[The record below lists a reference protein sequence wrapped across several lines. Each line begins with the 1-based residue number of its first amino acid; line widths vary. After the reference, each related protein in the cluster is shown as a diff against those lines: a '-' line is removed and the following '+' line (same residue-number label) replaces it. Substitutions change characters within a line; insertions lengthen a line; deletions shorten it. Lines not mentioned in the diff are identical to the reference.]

1 MDIDRPLFI
10 KAFALVISVSF
21 VRGIVVL
28 NLPLR
33 IMPEMVENGV
43 VRKKNYIAKQ
53 VSQSGTPNEKKLA
66 KYLKYHFLLS

>member
-1 MDIDRPLFI
+1 MEIDRPLFI

-33 IMPEMVENGV
+33 IMREMVENGV
-43 VRKKNYIAKQ
+43 VRKKIILQNKYP
-53 VSQSGTPNEKKLA
+53 SQGHPTKKN
-66 KYLKYHFLLS
+66 